1 MKKIFIGVFLFVA
14 LFPILRSQLPGTYK
28 TDKSGSARPAENEND
43 KKTIFSE
50 IKGSIRKGE
59 TFFNIFKKYNL
70 DISEL
75 FMIREAAADVH
86 GLRELHPGR
95 QYKITV
101 DNNEKI
107 NSLEY
112 RINDDAILN
121 ITRTAS
127 GFYAEKIP
135 INYEKKILHMGHVI
149 KDNLIS
155 SLGEGRENL
164 VLALELSDIF
174 AWDIDFTTDIRNDD
188 SVKIVV
194 EGLYLDGA
202 FKKYGDILSV
212 EFTNNGQVY
221 KAYRFVN
228 NGKAGYYDDN
238 GKSFKKAFLKAPL
251 NFRRISSYYSGNR
264 FHPVLRIYRPHHG
277 VDYSA
282 PMGTPVSAIG
292 DGKIIFAGEK
302 GGYGKFVGIRHP
314 NGYETFYG
322 HLSKIDKGIRSGTKV
337 DQGEIIGYVGATGL
351 ATGPHLHYEMKVNH
365 RSVNPLTIKL
375 PRAESISGGLMAEFR
390 SFRNQM
396 DTRLV
401 SIKPPVFAFAEKMRD
416 DLHSDNL

>member
-1 MKKIFIGVFLFVA
+1 MKKIFIGVVLLMALFVV
-14 LFPILRSQLPGTYK
+14 LRSYSPLSFK
-28 TDKSGSARPAENEND
+28 TETSGPVRSHEIDKS

-59 TFFNIFKKYNL
+59 TFFNIFRKYKL

-75 FMIREAAADVH
+75 FLIREAAADVH
-86 GLRELHPGR
+86 GLRQLHPGQ
-95 QYKITV
+95 QYRITV
-101 DNNEKI
+101 DSNEKV

-121 ITRTAS
+121 VTRTAS
-127 GFYAEKIP
+127 GFYAEKISV
-135 INYEKKILHMGHVI
+135 NYEKKILHMGHVI

-155 SLGEGRENL
+155 SLGEGRENM

-174 AWDIDFTTDIRNDD
+174 AWDIDFNTDIRNDD
-188 SVKIVV
+188 EVKIVA

-228 NGKAGYYDDN
+228 NGKAGYYDDT

-282 PMGTPVSAIG
+282 QAGTPVSAIG
-292 DGKIIFAGEK
+292 DGKIVFAGEK
-302 GGYGKFVGIRHP
+302 GGYGKLVGIRHP
-314 NGYETFYG
+314 NGYETLYG
-322 HLSKIDKGIRSGTKV
+322 HLSRIDKGIRSGTKV
-337 DQGEIIGYVGATGL
+337 DQGEIIGYVGSTGL
-351 ATGPHLHYEMKVNH
+351 ATGPHLHYEMKINH
-365 RSVNPLTIKL
+365 KSVNPLAIKM
-375 PRAESISGGLMAEFR
+375 PRGESIPAKLMSDFR
-390 SFRNQM
+390 SFRNLM
-396 DTRLV
+396 DTRLA
-401 SIKPPVFAFAEKMRD
+401 SIKPPVFAFAEKMQD
-416 DLHSDNL
+416 NLHSNN